1 MRYQLLIPS
10 IKKWLKLLSV
20 LGISL
25 ILLLCCVFFIA
36 NILYPL
42 NLAKIDISPVVVD
55 RNNDVLRHFAN
66 KSGVFRYWI
75 ELDEVSPEYLQA
87 LIAYEDRYFFKHY
100 GVNPFA
106 TVRAFGQLLING
118 KIISG
123 SSTLTMQVARILY
136 PHKRTIL
143 GKLSQMFRA
152 IQLER
157 KLSKNEILTLYINL
171 APMGGNIEGV
181 QAASLRYFSKRAL
194 SLNLAESA
202 LLVALP
208 QKPSLYRP
216 DLYINNAHIAR
227 NKVLDRL
234 VKFKLIDKEQAEQIK
249 KDNVNYNPQISFMH
263 APLISEQ
270 LVLQNPTKNRIR
282 TTIDKTLQIK
292 LEAFIKRTSNQWASR
307 ISGAILVVNNHNH
320 QIYAYIG
327 SPDIF
332 AKDRFGY
339 IDMIKA
345 VRSPGSTLKPFAYG
359 MAIDYGIVH
368 EASLLTD
375 VLRNFN
381 GYVPKNF
388 DKQFRGAV
396 SMKEA
401 LQMSLNVPVIQVMS
415 HLTPHRFI
423 KTIRDAEIS
432 ILVDEPNLTVVLG
445 GVGINL
451 LEQVRLFSS
460 LANKGK
466 VHKSALNVEDK
477 SVETGQIM
485 SAEASFIIYKI
496 LSDIR
501 PKNRFNQRKIAWKT
515 GTSYGYRDAFAF
527 GVSSDWTVGVWIG
540 RPDGVPNV
548 GTLANQYATPLL
560 FDVFN
565 FLPKDQSTIYRPDNL
580 TQEIICW
587 PSGRK
592 LELTDKEDCMQT
604 FNIDAING
612 NIPPTLYDAPGEV
625 AHDGLPLLLK
635 SSPKNWQQPKI
646 TTFADQSIIF
656 KSSNKILLKAR
667 GNSPFTWY
675 LNGQM
680 LVNSELDIAKLPL
693 GKSRLSVQDKFHK
706 SDSIEIEVRTN

>member
-1 MRYQLLIPS
+1 MRYQLLIPN
-10 IKKWLKLLSV
+10 IKKWLKLLIM
-20 LGISL
+20 LGMSL
-25 ILLLCCVFFIA
+25 VLLLGCSFFIA
-36 NILYPL
+36 NAIFPL
-42 NLAKIDISPVVVD
+42 NVTKIDVSPVVVS
-55 RNNDVLRHFAN
+55 RSGEVLRHFAN

-75 ELDEVSPEYLQA
+75 ELDELSPEYLQA

-100 GVNPFA
+100 GINPFA
-106 TVRAFGQLLING
+106 TVRAFGQFLVNG
-118 KIISG
+118 KVISG

-136 PHKRTIL
+136 PHKRTVL

-152 IQLER
+152 VQIER

-181 QAASLRYFSKRAL
+181 QAASLRYFSKQAQN
-194 SLNLAESA
+194 LNLAESA

-216 DLYINNAHIAR
+216 DLYLENAHKAR

-234 VKFKLIDKEQAEQIK
+234 VKFKLADQERIEQIK
-249 KDNVNYNPQISFMH
+249 KDPVNYNPQTSFMY

-270 LVLQNPTKNRIR
+270 LIAQNPGINRIT
-282 TTIDKTLQIK
+282 TTIDKNLQTK
-292 LEAFIKRTSNQWASR
+292 LETFIKRTSNKWSAR
-307 ISGAILVVNNHNH
+307 ISGAILVINNQNH

-327 SPDIF
+327 SPDLF
-332 AKDRFGY
+332 AQDRFGY

-345 VRSPGSTLKPFAYG
+345 LRSPGSTLKPFAYA
-359 MAIDYGIVH
+359 MAIDYGIIH

-401 LQMSLNVPVIQVMS
+401 LQTSLNVPIIQVMS

-423 KTIRDAEIS
+423 KTIRDAQIS
-432 ILVDEPNLTVVLG
+432 ILVDEPNLSVVLG

-451 LEQVRLFSS
+451 LEQARLFSS
-460 LANKGK
+460 LVNEGK
-466 VHKSALNVEDK
+466 VHKLVLNPEDK
-477 SVETGQIM
+477 AVETGQIM
-485 SAEASFIIYKI
+485 STEASFIIYKI

-501 PKNRFNQRKIAWKT
+501 PQNRFNQRKIAWKT

-565 FLPKDQSTIYRPDNL
+565 FLPKDQNIVVRPDSL
-580 TQEIICW
+580 TQESICW
-587 PSGRK
+587 PSGLK
-592 LELTDKEDCMQT
+592 ITITNKENCEQVFT
-604 FNIDAING
+604 IDAING
-612 NIPPTLYDAPGEV
+612 HVPPTLYDAPGET
-625 AHDGLPLLLK
+625 AHDGWPLLLK
-635 SSPKNWQQPKI
+635 QSPKNWQQPKI
-646 TTFADQSIIF
+646 TTFADKSIIF
-656 KSSNKILLKAR
+656 KSTNKILLKAR
-667 GNSPFTWY
+667 GIAPFTWY

-680 LVNSELDIAKLPL
+680 LVNDELDIAKLPL
-693 GKSRLSVQDKFHK
+693 GKSRLSVQDKFYK
-706 SDSIEIEVRTN
+706 SDSIEIEIRTN